1 MAKTIFKTTFVI
13 ALLAIVAWLAF
24 SIINCWMG
32 NLNPFSDIDV
42 LSIKTIAMLNGEHL
56 TNKEIYA
63 ICINSYL

>member
-13 ALLAIVAWLAF
+13 ALLAIVAWLVF
-24 SIINCWMG
+24 SMLNIKNG
-32 NLNPFSDIDV
+32 NLNPFNDIDV
-42 LSIKTIAMLNGEHL
+42 LSIKTWAMISGEHL